1 MHSPLSPT
9 TASPLSPLPSP
20 SSLSSPPAAGPKKRF
35 PRYHRLLVRFAP
47 QLLHLGSPSSSST
60 SSSSSPS
67 SLFPSS
73 PSSSLAA
80 LLPAVLCVLAR
91 PRLALPL
98 GLLVLLLPAILFLS
112 RRPEP
117 TWDASPVY
125 STLRLDPT
133 PLDFAAK
140 AHRDQW
146 QAFVQNIPPYDPSTA
161 TAPRG
166 VVVTGAAS
174 SIRNVVMIKMVL
186 RKLGCDLPVAFAG
199 TKNEVGDRYAK
210 LLQLSFRTLVSEE
223 HHNITLLDLTPYISA
238 HNLTAHELALG
249 AAKPFA
255 LLAAPFHE
263 VLLLDPDVLPLVDP
277 AALFDSA
284 ALAAHGALF
293 WPDFMKRDPNG
304 VLYSIFGVPEWIQTP
319 SQEIESGQVVVDKRR
334 AWRALQLAGHLA
346 SEAKYYFDLYYGD
359 KESFYWAFAATG
371 ESFYM
376 GPQYLAVV
384 GTFASRTRPFG
395 GAGPGEDDGDAPT
408 YCGLSML
415 QYHVA
420 EPGAAA
426 VPAFMHYN
434 GLKYAYN
441 DAAPEWADVDPF
453 AVAKTYAPPSGA
465 RVEDFDRVWYKWR
478 GEVGR
483 LSHCIDL
490 EERDDLKQH
499 RLIGQSAEAFKS
511 DPLHSDSASMQTV
524 RPPLAAVA
532 SLPTHFRFLRSNGNW
547 YSKPLKATRALSKPQ
562 SSTVTDNDDDE
573 LTAAATSFRLGVS
586 PALLDRVLSS
596 R

>member
-9 TASPLSPLPSP
+9 TDSPLSPLPSP

-210 LLQLSFRTLVSEE
+210 LLQ

-376 GPQYLAVV
+376 SPQYLAVV

-441 DAAPEWADVDPF
+441 DAALEWADVDPF

-499 RLIGQSAEAFKS
+499 VF
-511 DPLHSDSASMQTV
+511 
-524 RPPLAAVA
+524 
-532 SLPTHFRFLRSNGNW
+532 
-547 YSKPLKATRALSKPQ
+547 
-562 SSTVTDNDDDE
+562 TVTDNDDDE
-573 LTAAATSFRLGVS
+573 LTAAATSFRLASRITGDDSHSDPDFVTLPARTVLRFDGRPDRTTVARWMGVTNYTIEYVDGDE
-586 PALLDRVLSS
+586 PPPHPPFLGAEVLAPGVRGVFSLAWTGKFIPCL
-596 R
+596 